1 MQFNK
6 TAAEL
11 RLPAIGQ
18 IGYVVYDIGKTRT
31 YYEKTFGIGPW
42 TVYESRPDSAIEKS
56 GPVNINLKVAIA
68 YSGPLQIELIEV
80 MEGRCFYNEM
90 LDHREGFHHLGFF
103 VNNIEKRLAECR
115 ERNIQLLHRGQ
126 IRRRGIT
133 IDYAYLDTAERSLSI
148 IEFIQIR
155 FGPIPVK
162 MNRLAHRISA
172 LLGI

>member
-1 MQFNK
+1 MEFNK

-18 IGYVVYDIGKTRT
+18 IGFLAHDIDKTRACF
-31 YYEKTFGIGPW
+31 EKTFGIGPW

-56 GPVNINLKVAIA
+56 GPVNIKLKVAIT

-133 IDYAYLDTAERSLSI
+133 IDYAYLDTAERSMSI

-172 LLGI
+172 LLRI